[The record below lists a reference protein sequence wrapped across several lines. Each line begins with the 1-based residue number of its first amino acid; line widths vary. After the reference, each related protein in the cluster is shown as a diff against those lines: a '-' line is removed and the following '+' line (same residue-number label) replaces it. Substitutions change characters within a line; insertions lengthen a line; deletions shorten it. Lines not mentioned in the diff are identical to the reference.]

1 MNEPNLL
8 LSVVVF
14 DSPDAGG
21 APYVLY
27 IEFLPAARWGGGH
40 SIKYTLT
47 LWGNATARYT
57 IPAKCAPHDKK
68 RIFNVITYPLSIST
82 EPLRPPRP
90 PTLDEFSHHLVPMYC
105 GRGKKQA
112 R

>member
-1 MNEPNLL
+1 MNEPKLL

-47 LWGNATARYT
+47 LRGGIRARYT
-57 IPAKCAPHDKK
+57 IPAKSSPNSRK
-68 RIFNVITYPLSIST
+68 RIFDVITYPLSIST
-82 EPLRPPRP
+82 IPLRPPRP
-90 PTLDEFSHHLVPMYC
+90 PTSDEFSHHLVPMYY
-105 GRGKKQA
+105 GRGKKRA
-112 R
+112 P